1 MPRRE
6 ILAALSVLV
15 IALVAASLALGA
27 GRIGWHES
35 LAWLLQGLHSG
46 DAYTDMVLGD
56 LRAPR
61 LLKAL
66 GIGAALAVSG
76 VLLQTLTRNPLA
88 EAGLLGVNAGAALAI
103 AMGLAM
109 SGALAPH
116 QQIAWALA
124 GSLVGSAL
132 AWLVGGRGEASPLR
146 LVLAGLALA
155 ATCQGLTA
163 WATLGRAANL
173 DQFRFWVLGSLAH
186 SAGGLLAPSLWLIA
200 IGLAG
205 AAMLHRP
212 LGALHLGDEVAR
224 SLGTRIAAIRA
235 AVIAIVALLAGTAV
249 ALAGPIAFL
258 GLLAPYFAR
267 RLAGVSMGSQLLYS
281 ALVGAVLLLAADL
294 VARLVVAPYEAPVS
308 ALLALIGAPLLIFMV
323 RADGQLALGRSG
335 MPA

>member
-1 MPRRE
+1 MRRLV
-6 ILAALSVLV
+6 IFAALSALV
-15 IALVAASLALGA
+15 IALAAASLSFGA
-27 GRIGWHES
+27 GRVGGLES
-35 LAWLLQGLHSG
+35 LTWMLHGLHSG
-46 DAYTDMVLGD
+46 DAYTDMVLGE

-66 GIGAALAVSG
+66 GIGSALAVSG

-103 AMGLAM
+103 ATGLAL
-109 SGALAPH
+109 SAALSPSA
-116 QQIAWALA
+116 QIGWALA
-124 GSLVGSAL
+124 GSFAGSAL
-132 AWLVGGRGEASPLR
+132 AWLIAGRGEASPLR
-146 LVLAGLALA
+146 LVLAGIALA

-173 DQFRFWVLGSLAH
+173 DQFRYWVLGSLAH
-186 SAGGLLAPSLWLIA
+186 PVSGLLAPGLMLIA
-200 IGLAG
+200 IGLVG
-205 AAMLHRP
+205 AALLHRP

-224 SLGTRIAAIRA
+224 SLGARVGLIRA
-235 AVIAIVALLAGTAV
+235 AVIAIVAVLAGTAV

-267 RLAGVSMGSQLLYS
+267 RVAGVSIGSQLLAS
-281 ALVGAVLLLAADL
+281 ALIGAALLLAADL
-294 VARLVVAPYEAPVS
+294 VARLAVAPYEAPVS

-323 RADGQLALGRSG
+323 RADAQLAMGRSG